1 MLQFLY
7 MKLLAFAGSLRAG
20 SLNKK
25 LLGVACEIA
34 RKKGAEVKVVDL
46 AEFAMPLYNGDIE
59 DEQGIPPAANKL
71 KDLFNSVEG
80 VIISAPE
87 YNYSVSGVLKNAID
101 WTSRIKPQP
110 FRQKHMLLM
119 SASPSMV
126 GGNRGLWVLRMS
138 LEAMGAFVYPDMFS
152 LAVANEAFDQND
164 KLKEANL
171 YKILENNVDGFVKY
185 AGKSL

>member
-1 MLQFLY
+1 
-7 MKLLAFAGSLRAG
+7 MKLLAFAGSLRAD

-25 LLGVACEIA
+25 LLAVACELA
-34 RKKGAEVKVVDL
+34 RQKGAEVKVVEIS
-46 AEFAMPLYNGDIE
+46 EFEMPLYNGDIE
-59 DEQGIPPAANKL
+59 EKQGAPSNAHKL
-71 KDLFNSVEG
+71 KDLLNGVDG

-110 FRQKHMLLM
+110 FRQKHMILM

-138 LEAMGAFVYPDMFS
+138 LEALGAFVYPEMFS
-152 LAVANEAFDQND
+152 LSLAHEAFDGDN
-164 KLKEANL
+164 KLKDINL
-171 YKILENNVDGFVKY
+171 YKALENNVDSFIKHI
-185 AGKSL
+185 GKN

>member
-1 MLQFLY
+1 
-7 MKLLAFAGSLRAG
+7 MKILAFAGSLREG
-20 SLNKK
+20 SLNRK
-25 LLGVACEIA
+25 LLAVACEIV

-46 AEFAMPLYNGDIE
+46 AEFEMPLYNGDIE
-59 DEQGIPPAANKL
+59 DKQGVPAAANKL
-71 KDLFNSVEG
+71 KDLFNSFDG
-80 VIISAPE
+80 VMISAPE

-138 LEAMGAFVYPDMFS
+138 LEALGAFVYPDMFS
-152 LAVANEAFDQND
+152 LAVANEAFDPKD

-171 YKILENNVDGFVKY
+171 YKILETNVEGFIKH
-185 AGKSL
+185 AGKNL